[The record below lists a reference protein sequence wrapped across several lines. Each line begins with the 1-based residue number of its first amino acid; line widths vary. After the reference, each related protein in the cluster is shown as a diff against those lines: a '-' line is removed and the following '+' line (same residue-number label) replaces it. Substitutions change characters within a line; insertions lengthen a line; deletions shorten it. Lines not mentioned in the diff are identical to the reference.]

1 MFFSHSIFQVNT
13 AFQRIITLQ
22 LEPKLVLIGSSHHK
36 RLTLFLAEG
45 GTLGERLKTS
55 QVTYVTMVPRVG
67 NETLRPLGVAME
79 ERLQHDSC
87 LKIHM

>member
-1 MFFSHSIFQVNT
+1 MYLKTPLKTCKNVFSHSIFQVNT

-45 GTLGERLKTS
+45 GTLGERL
-55 QVTYVTMVPRVG
+55 
-67 NETLRPLGVAME
+67 ETE
-79 ERLQHDSC
+79 
-87 LKIHM
+87 INY